1 MQYKGLW
8 VVAIALMTTGCV
20 SKKKWE
26 AEVLHREQCETQRQ
40 QVEAAYADALDE
52 IEKLRLDLR
61 EEQGAVRALEGV
73 VRDRNQRVEA
83 LLQQIERMKDELAAQ
98 RKMMDLTLQRQLEAI
113 AEKEAAID
121 ALRQEI
127 AARNA
132 RLQQVASELRDTL
145 QAAGV
150 AAEAILVAG
159 EAVVRLP
166 AEAVFPERDVTP
178 TREGLQVIQ
187 QLGEVLLQYPRFLVR
202 VEVHHDN
209 QPVRS
214 RRWTD
219 SWSFTH
225 ERALHLARL
234 LADEAGIPPN
244 KLIPAGRGEYL
255 PLASNDTEE
264 GRARNRR
271 IELHLYLEQDDVV
284 ARIKALGEG
293 ERE

>member
-1 MQYKGLW
+1 MQYQKGWCFL
-8 VVAIALMTTGCV
+8 VIALLSAGCV

-26 AEVLHREQCETQRQ
+26 AEVLSREQCETQRQ
-40 QVEAAYADALDE
+40 QVEAAYAEALDE

-121 ALRQEI
+121 ALHQEV
-127 AARNA
+127 AARSA

-145 QAAGV
+145 QAAGIQ
-150 AAEAILVAG
+150 AEAILVAG
-159 EAVVRLP
+159 EAIVRLP
-166 AEAVFPERDVTP
+166 AEAVFPERGARP
-178 TREGLQVIQ
+178 SAEGLDAVQR
-187 QLGEVLLQYPRFLVR
+187 LGEVLLQYPRFLVR

-214 RRWTD
+214 RRWSD
-219 SWSFTH
+219 SWAFTH
-225 ERALHLARL
+225 ARALMLARL
-234 LADEAGIPPN
+234 LADEVGIPPN
-244 KLIPAGRGEYL
+244 KIIPAGRGEYL
-255 PLASNDTEE
+255 PLASNETEE

-271 IELHLYLEQDDVV
+271 IELHLWLEQDDVIE
-284 ARIKALGEG
+284 RIRALAGEK
-293 ERE
+293 